1 MYFRFGN
8 TAGACASLIV
18 GTVVSAGGILMPR
31 NWADSIY
38 PWLERAG
45 WQENIGAVQKAVSG
59 PFLPYITWLTDASAW
74 HFCSLR
80 RPSGIP
86 VLFSFEGT
94 PWMSSS
100 GSFSM
105 RRNGSTHRL
114 DCIDGVSH
122 VFGGGGFE
130 KCELRNQRRGGT
142 AASRLRKSSNGT
154 AADQLTG
161 SRAKWESSDSDSS
174 SFEKRKMRL
183 IT

>member
-8 TAGACASLIV
+8 TAGAYASLIV
-18 GTVVSAGGILMPR
+18 GTVVSDEGILMPR

-38 PWLERAG
+38 PWFERAG
-45 WQENIGAVQKAVSG
+45 WQESIGAVLETVSG
-59 PFLPYITWLTDASAW
+59 PFLPYIAWQMDASAW

-86 VLFSFEGT
+86 VLFSLEGT

-100 GSFSM
+100 AAFPCAGTAAHTGWIVSTACLMFSAAEDSKSVNCVI
-105 RRNGSTHRL
+105 R
-114 DCIDGVSH
+114 
-122 VFGGGGFE
+122 GGGG
-130 KCELRNQRRGGT
+130 T
-142 AASRLRKSSNGT
+142 SASRLRKSSNGT

>member
-8 TAGACASLIV
+8 TAGAYASLIV
-18 GTVVSAGGILMPR
+18 GTVVSDGGNPYAAELGRFHLSMARTGGMAGKHRCRSGDGFGTFSALYRLADGCFCMALLFAAPSVR
-31 NWADSIY
+31 N
-38 PWLERAG
+38 
-45 WQENIGAVQKAVSG
+45 SG
-59 PFLPYITWLTDASAW
+59 
-74 HFCSLR
+74 SLFFGGN
-80 RPSGIP
+80 SVN
-86 VLFSFEGT
+86 VLFR
-94 PWMSSS
+94 
-100 GSFSM
+100 SFSM

-130 KCELRNQRRGGT
+130 KCELRNQGRGGT
-142 AASRLRKSSNGT
+142 SASRLRKSSNGT

>member
-8 TAGACASLIV
+8 TAGAYASLIV
-18 GTVVSAGGILMPR
+18 GTVVSDGGILMPR

-59 PFLPYITWLTDASAW
+59 PFLPYIAWQTDASAW

-100 GSFSM
+100 AAFP
-105 RRNGSTHRL
+105 
-114 DCIDGVSH
+114 CA
-122 VFGGGGFE
+122 
-130 KCELRNQRRGGT
+130 GT
-142 AASRLRKSSNGT
+142 AAHTGWIVSMACPMFSAAEDSKSVNCVIRGGGEHQHHASGKAQTERQRINLPVRERNGNRRTPIPLHLRNG
-154 AADQLTG
+154 
-161 SRAKWESSDSDSS
+161 K
-174 SFEKRKMRL
+174 
-183 IT
+183 

>member
-130 KCELRNQRRGGT
+130 KCELRNQGRGEQQHHAFGKAQTERQRINLPVRERNGNRRT
-142 AASRLRKSSNGT
+142 PIPLHLRSGK
-154 AADQLTG
+154 
-161 SRAKWESSDSDSS
+161 
-174 SFEKRKMRL
+174 
-183 IT
+183 

>member
-1 MYFRFGN
+1 
-8 TAGACASLIV
+8 
-18 GTVVSAGGILMPR
+18 MPR

-45 WQENIGAVQKAVSG
+45 WQESIGAVLETVSG
-59 PFLPYITWLTDASAW
+59 PFLPYIAWQMDASAW

-86 VLFSFEGT
+86 VLFSLEGT

-100 GSFSM
+100 AAFPCAGTAAHTGWIVSTACLMFSAAEDSKSVNCVI
-105 RRNGSTHRL
+105 R
-114 DCIDGVSH
+114 
-122 VFGGGGFE
+122 GGGG
-130 KCELRNQRRGGT
+130 T
-142 AASRLRKSSNGT
+142 SASRLRKSSNGT

-161 SRAKWESSDSDSS
+161 LRAKWESSDSDSS